1 MPSKLNYEYV
11 QQVFAEKG
19 YTLIS
24 KIPLVRIP
32 YWDMDNG
39 KYKEILT
46 NIIKG

>member
-1 MPSKLNYEYV
+1 MFVKIILYGKNDYCN
-11 QQVFAEKG
+11 
-19 YTLIS
+19 TH